1 MVMTQHFA
9 RKILA
14 AATATTIF
22 TGTVP
27 AAAQAQSPLGGTA
40 VEVPALPPVAPVSA
54 AEYATRRSAVTG
66 SLGEGV
72 FLALGAPAP
81 AADYLPF
88 TQDQAFRYLTG
99 ITEPAAALVIA
110 KRGDTV
116 HEWLF
121 VQAKDPAREVWEGD
135 RLGAAGA
142 AALTGVH
149 AEPRDRLMPILDSLL
164 AEHGTL
170 YSLTE
175 PRFGADADVNV
186 PYEHQVLARVREK
199 HPDVRMQGVA
209 REIMALR
216 ALKTDAELDRI
227 RRAAY
232 ISALAHREAMK
243 ATAPGMNEFE
253 IEALVE
259 YTFGRNGG
267 DGPAYASIVGSGPNS
282 TTLHYNRNSRFMND
296 GEVLLFDVATA
307 YEGYAADITRTV
319 PVNGTYSPEQRAIY
333 GVVLA
338 AQKAAES
345 KFAPGATWRELNEAA
360 NAEIADGL
368 ARLGLIDA
376 ADATYQC
383 GQTAENQCPQT
394 RLFYMHGLGHGLGLA
409 VHDPDVG
416 SAGGF
421 RPGTAITI
429 EPGIYVRE
437 TVFDHIPD
445 SPENRAMIERLRAA
459 QRKYVNIGVRIEDVF
474 IMDENG
480 VERASAAA
488 PRELD
493 EIEALMREQSFTDPA
508 RLPDVV
514 HWKRKT

>member
-1 MVMTQHFA
+1 MML
-9 RKILA
+9 R
-14 AATATTIF
+14 TTRRI
-22 TGTVP
+22 P
-27 AAAQAQSPLGGTA
+27 AAAVLALLAG
-40 VEVPALPPVAPVSA
+40 ALPASGQPPRAGDAAAQVPMMAPVAPVGA
-54 AEYATRRSAVTG
+54 AEYASRRSAVIE

-72 FLALGAPAP
+72 FLALGAPSP

-99 ITEPAAALVIA
+99 ITEPAAALLVA
-110 KRGDTV
+110 KRAGVVD
-116 HEWLF
+116 EWLF
-121 VQAKDPAREVWEGD
+121 VLPRDPAREVWEGD
-135 RLGAAGA
+135 RLGADGA
-142 AALTGVH
+142 AALTGLR
-149 AEPRDRLMPILDSLL
+149 AEPRDRLTPVLDSLL
-164 AEHGTL
+164 AVHATL
-170 YSLTE
+170 FSLTE
-175 PRFGADADVNV
+175 PRLGADADVNV

-209 REIMALR
+209 REILGLR
-216 ALKTDAELDRI
+216 AVKTKAELDRI

-232 ISALAHREAMK
+232 ISALAHREAMR
-243 ATAPGMNEFE
+243 ATEPGMNEFE
-253 IEALVE
+253 IQALVE
-259 YTFGRNGG
+259 YTFRRNGG

-319 PVNGTYSPEQRAIY
+319 PVNGTYSAEQRDIYAI
-333 GVVLA
+333 VLA

-345 KFAPGATWRELNEAA
+345 KFAPGATWRELSDAA
-360 NAEIADGL
+360 NAEIAQGL
-368 ARLGLIDA
+368 ARLGLIDSP
-376 ADATYQC
+376 DATYQC
-383 GQTAENQCPQT
+383 GQNADNRCPQT

-416 SAGGF
+416 GGSGGF

-429 EPGIYVRE
+429 EPGVYVRE
-437 TVFDHIPD
+437 TVFDHLPD
-445 SPENRAMIERLRAA
+445 TPENRAMIERLRPA
-459 QRKYVNIGVRIEDVF
+459 QQKYVNVGVRIEDVY

-488 PRELD
+488 PRELA
-493 EIEALMREQSFTDPA
+493 EIEALMREPSFTDPG

-514 HWKRKT
+514 NWKRKT